1 MLPELRPVLY
11 DFLRTLVDRA
21 PAFYVE
27 APSNQTLPYIVFS
40 QVTGTVRWDTM
51 EKDEEQY
58 IQING
63 YGSLTDVEY
72 IKERIRRG
80 LDNNPSALGQF
91 TQGDETFTVYD
102 ISEQINRVAKLG
114 DVWQFTLQFKIMIQK
129 S

>member
-1 MLPELRPVLY
+1 MIYELRSVLY
-11 DFLRTLVDRA
+11 EFLKNLINMA
-21 PAFYVE
+21 YPYYVE
-27 APSNQTLPYIVFS
+27 APADQTLPYIVFS
-40 QVTGTVRWDTM
+40 GITGGVRWDTM

-63 YGSLTDVEY
+63 YGTLADVEY
-72 IKERIRRG
+72 MKERIRQG

-91 TQGDETFTVYD
+91 TSGDDTFTVYD
-102 ISEQINRVAKLG
+102 IAEQLNRITKLG